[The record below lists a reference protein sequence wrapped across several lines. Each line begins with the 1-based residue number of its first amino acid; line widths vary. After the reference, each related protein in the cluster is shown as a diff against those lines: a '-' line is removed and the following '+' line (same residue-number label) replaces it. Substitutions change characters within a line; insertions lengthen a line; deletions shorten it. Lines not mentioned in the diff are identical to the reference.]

1 MSRQYDA
8 RVYDWDETDT
18 GDYAA
23 AYGKAREW
31 DYNNDARIGLGVM
44 YRHDAPLFEE
54 SYPVPNPSRLKRNWH
69 GSGRLWMS
77 GGEYHLILQGR

>member
-1 MSRQYDA
+1 MSRYYDA
-8 RVYDWDETDT
+8 RIYDWDETDT
-18 GDYAA
+18 VDYTA

-54 SYPVPNPSRLKRNWH
+54 SYPVPYPLPPEEKMAWVRKIMDER
-69 GSGRLWMS
+69 G
-77 GGEYHLILQGR
+77 